1 MTEIWSTI
9 DGLVSPAQ
17 ILSFARALVLL
28 IAGFFVARGVA
39 AAVIRLLRSRLE
51 PQQALILRRAIY
63 YPLVLLFIAAAL
75 HQVGFKLTVLLGA
88 AGVLTVALGFA
99 SQTSASNIISGLF
112 LMIEQPFKI
121 GDSIQV
127 AGTTGEVLSIDLL
140 SVKLRM
146 FNNTFVRVPN
156 ESVIKSEVRTLTRF
170 PIRRVDLKIGI
181 SYVED
186 LEKVREI
193 LIALV
198 DENPLGLEQPV
209 PQVFLEGFGDSSVDL
224 QYSVWARKENF
235 VALKNSLMEEVKVAF
250 DAAGIEIPFPQ
261 RALSPAKGADPIPV
275 QIVEPGEG

>member
-1 MTEIWSTI
+1 MAF
-9 DGLVSPAQ
+9 G
-17 ILSFARALVLL
+17 RALLL
-28 IAGFFVARGVA
+28 LVIGWFVARSVA
-39 AAVIRLLRSRLE
+39 AAVGRMVRNRTE
-51 PQQALILRRAIY
+51 PQQALLVKRAIY
-63 YPLVLLFIAAAL
+63 YPLILLFLAAAL
-75 HQVGFKLTVLLGA
+75 HQVGFNLSVLLGA

-121 GDSIQV
+121 GDTIQI

-140 SVKLRM
+140 SIKVRM

-186 LEKVREI
+186 LEKVRAI
-193 LIALV
+193 LIGLV
-198 DENPLGLEQPV
+198 DENPLGLEQPK

-224 QYSVWARKENF
+224 QYSVWARKENY
-235 VALKNSLMEEVKVAF
+235 VDLKNSLMEEVKVAF

-261 RALSPAKGADPIPV
+261 RALSPGKGAGAIPV
-275 QIVEPGEG
+275 RLVDDAPEARAEHNGV